1 MSPAV
6 EEDVRT
12 TEIQKRRQIE
22 ALRRELYERLDPDG
36 IDGLMK
42 ELQDLETELDQVE
55 TRREQ
60 EHPHDPA
67 AGVIFDNVKDSRLLG
82 AKSTGLEATFKL
94 RMAYVPTSIAYL
106 LDPTANPLVTCEV
119 SNRDA
124 ANKIRRLRVI
134 SYLEG
139 YSAQAIE
146 TVELDPRDSRELRQ
160 LPTIFPEQ
168 VAGISEATRA
178 SLNVLVEDI
187 DSNRVELHRSVPV
200 WLLPRTTALLYIQ
213 DPATGKWNDMAPY
226 LGAYVTPNAP
236 SIMKFLSTV
245 YQRHPD
251 QSLIGY
257 QIGKQAVEPQ
267 VRAIF
272 EALKTDAGIHYVNS
286 VSTFLPSGGME
297 MQRVRLPRESLE
309 DKEANCIDG
318 TVLVASLLEA
328 ISLNAAI
335 VLVPGHAFV
344 AWETWDIDG
353 EWRFLETTMIATRSF
368 EDATAYAEKNA
379 EAHRKMAQSQSEPSK
394 FRLLPLA
401 ELRSVQGISPME

>member
-1 MSPAV
+1 MALLKRSFSNSNRQGWGGPGLGEEGDPMSPAV

-160 LPTIFPEQ
+160 LPTIFP
-168 VAGISEATRA
+168 
-178 SLNVLVEDI
+178 
-187 DSNRVELHRSVPV
+187 
-200 WLLPRTTALLYIQ
+200 
-213 DPATGKWNDMAPY
+213 
-226 LGAYVTPNAP
+226 
-236 SIMKFLSTV
+236 
-245 YQRHPD
+245 
-251 QSLIGY
+251 
-257 QIGKQAVEPQ
+257 
-267 VRAIF
+267 
-272 EALKTDAGIHYVNS
+272 
-286 VSTFLPSGGME
+286 
-297 MQRVRLPRESLE
+297 
-309 DKEANCIDG
+309 
-318 TVLVASLLEA
+318 
-328 ISLNAAI
+328 
-335 VLVPGHAFV
+335 
-344 AWETWDIDG
+344 
-353 EWRFLETTMIATRSF
+353 
-368 EDATAYAEKNA
+368 
-379 EAHRKMAQSQSEPSK
+379 
-394 FRLLPLA
+394 
-401 ELRSVQGISPME
+401 